1 MYFSKGSDL
10 QVFKLLFFHSDAGA
24 KENQI
29 SRVKVLWIYM
39 PLEVLQCVVSE
50 CEKRLRVSEQ
60 ALPSSSP
67 GGVTPRERTGKGRE
81 GRRRAEK
88 GVASGVAGPL
98 PLPPPALPAPPSTS
112 HSFATGLPTTGY
124 FSALPS
130 RDQTR
135 PPDCRQAGKLQKHSY

>member
-39 PLEVLQCVVSE
+39 PLEVLQRVVSE
-50 CEKRLRVSEQ
+50 REKRLRVSEQ

-67 GGVTPRERTGKGRE
+67 GGVTPRERTLDDNACLLAWAFGKCFHTVR
-81 GRRRAEK
+81 
-88 GVASGVAGPL
+88 
-98 PLPPPALPAPPSTS
+98 
-112 HSFATGLPTTGY
+112 
-124 FSALPS
+124 
-130 RDQTR
+130 
-135 PPDCRQAGKLQKHSY
+135 